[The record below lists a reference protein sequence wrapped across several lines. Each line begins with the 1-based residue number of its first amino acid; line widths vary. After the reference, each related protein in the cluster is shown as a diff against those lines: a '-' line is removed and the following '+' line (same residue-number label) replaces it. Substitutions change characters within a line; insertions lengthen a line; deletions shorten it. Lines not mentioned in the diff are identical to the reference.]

1 MEKVAIQMTPAEYRR
16 FLVFKETDKIIKQ
29 NHYSRR
35 NNKKSV
41 MEKVILEYEPAN
53 ALMSSFLNTAI
64 LAGFRIVTPSKTLT
78 PFEKSLEDI
87 KCGRVT
93 RIKNVSNLLE
103 ECMQ

>member
-1 MEKVAIQMTPAEYRR
+1 MERIT
-16 FLVFKETDKIIKQ
+16 
-29 NHYSRR
+29 
-35 NNKKSV
+35 
-41 MEKVILEYEPAN
+41 LEYEPSN
-53 ALMSSFLNTAI
+53 AFMKSYLTTAL
-64 LAGFRIVTPSKTLT
+64 LAGFKVVNSTENFQKELT

>member
-1 MEKVAIQMTPAEYRR
+1 MERIT
-16 FLVFKETDKIIKQ
+16 
-29 NHYSRR
+29 
-35 NNKKSV
+35 
-41 MEKVILEYEPAN
+41 LEYEPNN
-53 ALMSSFLNTAI
+53 AFMQSYLTTAL
-64 LAGFRIVTPSKTLT
+64 LAGFKVVGITKNIQKEPT